1 MEKRNEDAI
10 YIEYLRLL
18 KKHLA
23 TKEQHNFDL
32 NINKMREMVN
42 AYRQKGNSESL
53 NNTKN
58 NIRLDFNHN
67 KEH

>member
-1 MEKRNEDAI
+1 MEKRNKDAI

-42 AYRQKGNSESL
+42 AY
-53 NNTKN
+53 
-58 NIRLDFNHN
+58 
-67 KEH
+67 